1 MNAKMSVFAMC
12 VEAIK
17 YFYYIICMTVPLRT
31 PKIFNQV
38 STIWKLEHVLPGCF
52 NEGNVKGC
60 WDSNFYF
67 VLV

>member
-38 STIWKLEHVLPGCF
+38 STIWKLEHVCRG
-52 NEGNVKGC
+52 
-60 WDSNFYF
+60 
-67 VLV
+67 VLMWVTSRVVGIQTFISF